1 MCMLIYGLPS
11 LRNTF
16 FHHYHLCHI
25 NGWEEFLR
33 RSKEARLTKETQPM
47 VVEVWWF
54 FLSYEGLRIDFL

>member
-47 VVEVWWF
+47 VVEV
-54 FLSYEGLRIDFL
+54 